1 LIAGQWSYK
10 PIKRQDGTTQEGLML
25 KYNMTRRVTLWFG
38 VVSKLLLMLV
48 AAVSLSACV
57 AQFRNHGY
65 IPKDDVLAQITV
77 GKDTKDTVRE
87 VIGTPQAEGL
97 LESSGWYYVRSQ
109 FKHIGAF
116 APKEIDRQVLAISF
130 NDRGVVTNV
139 ERFGLEDGR
148 VVALSR
154 RVTTAN
160 VQGTTFL
167 DQLFG
172 NFGNLSADQLLQ

>member
-1 LIAGQWSYK
+1 
-10 PIKRQDGTTQEGLML
+10 ML

-38 VVSKLLLMLV
+38 VVSKLILMLV
-48 AAVSLSACV
+48 AVVSLSACV

-65 IPKDDVLAQITV
+65 IPNDDVLAQITV

-87 VIGTPQAEGL
+87 VVGTPQAEGVL
-97 LESSGWYYVRSQ
+97 ANSGWYYVRSQ
-109 FKHIGAF
+109 FKHVGAL
-116 APKEIDRQVLAISF
+116 APKEVDRQILAISF
-130 NDRGVVTNV
+130 NDGGVVTNV

-148 VVALSR
+148 VIALSR
-154 RVTTAN
+154 RVTTSN

-167 DQLFG
+167 AQLFA